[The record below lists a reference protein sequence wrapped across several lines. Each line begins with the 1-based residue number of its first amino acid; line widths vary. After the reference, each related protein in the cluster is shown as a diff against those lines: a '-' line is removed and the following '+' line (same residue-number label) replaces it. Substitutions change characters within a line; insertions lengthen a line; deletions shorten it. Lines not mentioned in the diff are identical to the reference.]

1 MKGMHWAITTIVL
14 AIIFKTPGYNNTK
27 SNAKAIVKDSNKA
40 YESNAKTVGK
50 QLNRGYKSN
59 IKTIENAI
67 NTSIKFIRVFTVTVK
82 VQEYCS
88 KYKVI
93 V

>member
-27 SNAKAIVKDSNKA
+27 SNAKAIVKDSNKG

-59 IKTIENAI
+59 NRKCHQH
-67 NTSIKFIRVFTVTVK
+67 KHK
-82 VQEYCS
+82 VYS
-88 KYKVI
+88 GLYGYGHSPRI
-93 V
+93 